1 MLQTRL
7 ADAEA
12 RCDALSA
19 CKVLQAD
26 LHVAK
31 AKQKSV
37 EESEE
42 VLTKKLKKAES
53 RGRSSKRSINIT
65 SQKLLDT
72 SNKFPSFLGF
82 GIRVGLEV
90 FTGGS
95 KASEFWFFTLRP
107 SDFELRSYLLRT
119 T

>member
-65 SQKLLDT
+65 S
-72 SNKFPSFLGF
+72 NNFPSFLGF